1 MNLILWVVIIF
12 LNPFAIHQHLPP
24 SILLNGNTNVLSELK
39 QLLYD
44 LMGLKG
50 GPTQDEVMAVSLYK
64 LRINEGDSM
73 ADVGCGTGKISLQVS
88 ERCSR
93 VYAIDRRAEA
103 IAYAQREIETVKREN
118 ITLIHGEAAEVLDDI
133 DELDCAFVG
142 GSGDIETVLEKLS
155 GIVRG
160 RIVVNAVLLD
170 TVSRTIKKMKELNIF
185 VEALH
190 IQVSRSHELVDDLMF
205 KPINPVFI
213 IVGEVGQ

>member
-1 MNLILWVVIIF
+1 
-12 LNPFAIHQHLPP
+12 
-24 SILLNGNTNVLSELK
+24 
-39 QLLYD
+39 
-44 LMGLKG
+44 MGLKG

-64 LRINEGDSM
+64 LRINEGDVM
-73 ADVGCGTGKISLQVS
+73 ADIGCGTGKISLQAS
-88 ERCSR
+88 ERCSC

-103 IAYAQREIETVKREN
+103 IAYAQREIETAKREN
-118 ITLIHGEAAEVLDDI
+118 ITLIYGEAAEVLDDI

-170 TVSRTIKKMKELNIF
+170 TVSRTVRKMKELNIF